1 MPVSEKTKDQFIIA
15 TVALLTIYF
24 GYKLFLQT
32 ELPTQPPTTVNVV
45 KEKKTEEIVKTTF
58 TKASVATTPR
68 TRTMSNPAPIAT
80 PNLDGK
86 ELEK

>member
-1 MPVSEKTKDQFIIA
+1 MPVSEKSKDQFIIA

-32 ELPTQPPTTVNVV
+32 ELPTQPPTVHVV
-45 KEKKTEEIVKTTF
+45 KEKKTEEIIKTNF
-58 TKASVATTPR
+58 NKASVATTPR
-68 TRTMSNPAPIAT
+68 TRTMSNPAPVAT

-86 ELEK
+86 QLEK